1 MRLRIYLLFVA
12 VQLAIAAI
20 RIYAPPSAVTAR
32 VRNPTCDQLAPNSEQ
47 LGPDRYSIEF
57 QPTAKTGAVGVLA
70 SFRPDRIDSEKSPV
84 PLLPSALLRAL
95 HSGLWAAPFRKFCL
109 EHDCRIICERAF
121 SGHSIARYFPSR
133 VISALPFDVAASP
146 CANAVAV

>member
-1 MRLRIYLLFVA
+1 MHLLFVA

-20 RIYAPPSAVTAR
+20 RNYAPPSAVAAR
-32 VRNPTCDQLAPNSEQ
+32 ARNPTCEQ

-57 QPTAKTGAVGVLA
+57 QPTAKTAAVGVLA
-70 SFRPDRIDSEKSPV
+70 SFRPDRIDSEKPPV
-84 PLLPSALLRAL
+84 PLLPSALLSAL
-95 HSGLWAAPFRKFCL
+95 HSGLWAASFRKFCL
-109 EHDCRIICERAF
+109 EHDCRIICERTF
-121 SGHSIARYFPSR
+121 SGHSIARYFQSW